1 MVTGINGF
9 TEWFKGYEEQY
20 TIIGGTACDILMTEA
35 ELDFRATKDID
46 MVVIIEAVNADFGK
60 RFWEYIKNGGYE
72 HCNKSSGQPQ
82 FYRFT
87 HPKSKE
93 YPPMIELFS
102 RKLDSFKLPD
112 NAVLMPLPIDDE
124 ISSLSAILLDDDYYE
139 LLRQGRRTIEGVS
152 ILDAAYLIP
161 FKAKA
166 WLDLSNRKLNGEQV
180 DSKNIRKHKNDIFR
194 LSDILEPD
202 IRINVSEQI
211 YSDINEFINKIH
223 NEEINLSNLGIRDR
237 TKDEILNEL
246 SGIYINDK

>member
-93 YPPMIELFS
+93 YPSMIELFS

-180 DSKNIRKHKNDIFR
+180 NSKNIRKHKNDIFR

-223 NEEINLSNLGIRDR
+223 NEDINLSNLGIRDR

>member
-1 MVTGINGF
+1 
-9 TEWFKGYEEQY
+9 
-20 TIIGGTACDILMTEA
+20 
-35 ELDFRATKDID
+35 
-46 MVVIIEAVNADFGK
+46 
-60 RFWEYIKNGGYE
+60 
-72 HCNKSSGQPQ
+72 
-82 FYRFT
+82 
-87 HPKSKE
+87 
-93 YPPMIELFS
+93 
-102 RKLDSFKLPD
+102 
-112 NAVLMPLPIDDE
+112 MPLPIDDE

-223 NEEINLSNLGIRDR
+223 NEDINLSNLGIRDR

>member
-46 MVVIIEAVNADFGK
+46 MVVIIEAVNADFVK

-93 YPPMIELFS
+93 YPSMIELFS

>member
-1 MVTGINGF
+1 
-9 TEWFKGYEEQY
+9 
-20 TIIGGTACDILMTEA
+20 
-35 ELDFRATKDID
+35 
-46 MVVIIEAVNADFGK
+46 
-60 RFWEYIKNGGYE
+60 
-72 HCNKSSGQPQ
+72 
-82 FYRFT
+82 
-87 HPKSKE
+87 
-93 YPPMIELFS
+93 MIELFS